1 MNSAGNVGQ
10 TQEAV
15 ITPLF
20 VNKDYLGCDLATA
33 AKDQITWGFQ
43 LVGHLIELV
52 YFEGS
57 KPPDASPNCFLRFEQ
72 NTPLLVFYLRTDW
85 YDGRTGFSLTRA
97 NHEETTHVSDTIFA
111 MVPPGPSEQYQ
122 GLISMLTERVGENA
136 ARVRYLPRHRFDP
149 FIKFLLRWLLD
160 SLRVGSPMGTLGF
173 PLTHSGDSYFTQCL
187 TPILSTGWTREE
199 YCEAH
204 DLISIP
210 ARSTAPEKK
219 ARLLALFQRHHH
231 SESPTSTVDE
241 ISDKIIQQLTGIK
254 TWIDNNFLSPS
265 EFRNDSEFM
274 RFAVEIM
281 NQCLRLLS
289 LGSASVPD
297 AETAS
302 KGYTKH
308 RAIIVGHM
316 VRITKLYQGAL
327 IHIEKAQYELA
338 TIFFR
343 LIFETAIQAEFLIK
357 SKSKRK
363 SCRSFIMASY
373 RPEKEMLE
381 DLKAEAKKGPLNQV
395 GKRVRRKIV
404 SRLKD
409 DRISQTELMCNKIR
423 NVDGKNFRDI
433 LKDLDR
439 ERQYPYIF
447 GGMSH
452 CIHGDWIEI
461 SSNHLHREGR
471 YYEPNLSF
479 QSPDP
484 RLVCP
489 LTHICLEILLLYLK
503 WNKSDPDWLISSVIV
518 KLQGLNAALDTA
530 HENTLTE

>member
-1 MNSAGNVGQ
+1 MSSVGNEGQ

-15 ITPLF
+15 ITPLI
-20 VNKDYLGCDLATA
+20 VNKEYLGCDLTA
-33 AKDQITWGFQ
+33 STKDQIAWSFQ
-43 LVGHLIELV
+43 VVDHLLELV
-52 YFEGS
+52 YYEAS
-57 KPPDASPNCFLRFEQ
+57 KRPDASPYCILRLEQ
-72 NTPLLVFYLRTDW
+72 NTPLLVFYMRTDW
-85 YDGRTGFSLTRA
+85 YDGRTAFSLTRA
-97 NHEETTHVSDTIFA
+97 NHKGVAHVSDTICA
-111 MVPPGPSEQYQ
+111 IVPPGPSEQYE
-122 GLISMLTERVGENA
+122 GLISMLTETVGDDTSK
-136 ARVRYLPRHRFDP
+136 VCYLPRYRFDP
-149 FIKFLLRWLLD
+149 FIKFLLKWLLE
-160 SLRVGSPMGTLGF
+160 SLRVESPMGTAGF

-187 TPILSTGWTREE
+187 TSIHSTVWMREE

-204 DLISIP
+204 DLISVP
-210 ARSTAPEKK
+210 TNSTAREKK
-219 ARLLALFQRHHH
+219 ARLLALFQRHHI
-231 SESPTSTVDE
+231 SEPPSLTVDE
-241 ISDKIIQQLTGIK
+241 ISDKIIQQLTEIE
-254 TWIDNNFLSPS
+254 TWINNKRASL
-265 EFRNDSEFM
+265 EFRNDSEFT
-274 RFAVEIM
+274 RFATEVM
-281 NQCLRLLS
+281 NQCLQLLS

-327 IHIEKAQYELA
+327 IHIEQAQYELA

-343 LIFETAIQAEFLIK
+343 LIFETAIQAEYLIK

-363 SCRSFIMASY
+363 SCRSFILASY

-381 DLKAEAKKGPLNQV
+381 DLKAEANKNPLNQV
-395 GKRVRRKIV
+395 GKRVQRKIV

-409 DRISQTELMCNKIR
+409 DHISQTELMNNRIR
-423 NVDGKNFRDI
+423 NVDGKTFRDI

-439 ERQYPYIF
+439 ERQYPYLF

-461 SSNHLHREGR
+461 SSNHLHRQGR

-489 LTHICLEILLLYLK
+489 LTHICLQFLLLYLE
-503 WNKSDPDWLISSVIV
+503 WNKSDPNLLISSVTV
-518 KLQGLNAALDTA
+518 NLQGLNADLDTA
-530 HENTLTE
+530 HENSLEE